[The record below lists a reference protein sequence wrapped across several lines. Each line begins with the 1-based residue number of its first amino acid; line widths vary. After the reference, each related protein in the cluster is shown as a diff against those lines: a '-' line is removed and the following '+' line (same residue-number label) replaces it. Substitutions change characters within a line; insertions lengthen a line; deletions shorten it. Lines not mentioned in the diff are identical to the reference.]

1 MPLSCSA
8 SSMSRRATRPS
19 PPAARSL
26 PTPRFSARRNSSATP
41 PWPTSYCSARYAR
54 LWKPGATTPSRKTS
68 FSICSTNSSARRRAS
83 FRWKLPS
90 PGAATRSCSIM
101 MPDTAASCCPMRKT
115 KRSPPART
123 PNEAPAPAGA
133 NAGPRP
139 NLADSHRSGRNP
151 LRHCL
156 FPGHDQAGNLLDG
169 AAPAGRR
176 HLPLRPRIAIA
187 YLLSLIFAVSYGY
200 IAAYNR
206 RVEAWMIAV
215 LDILQS
221 IPVLSFLPGVM
232 LAMMA
237 LIPGHQLGIE
247 LGSIL
252 LIFTGQVWNMA
263 FSFYSSL
270 KSIPREMIEASRIY
284 RYSAWQRFW
293 QLEMPF
299 AAIGLIWNSIVS
311 VAGGWF
317 FLIVCEMFAFRGTNF
332 RLPGL
337 GSYLQTAASA
347 NPVDTHA
354 LLWGLTVLILI
365 IIATDQLIWRPLIA
379 LSDKFKFEQ
388 TESATRVTSPILS
401 LLQRPNALTHLPA
414 RVWGGMEERIYHRL
428 SQTREC
434 RIVQPIE
441 DTPGK
446 RGMLLPLLLAA
457 FAAPAVLWSFF
468 QAYLLLRGT
477 SWAEIRLLLLG
488 AGATWLRV
496 NASIAIAALWTIP
509 VGVTIGSNPRLARF
523 LQPITQVVA
532 SVPATALFPV
542 LMLGLIRIGGGLGVG
557 SIALML
563 MGTQWYILFN
573 VIAGAM
579 AIPSDLK
586 EVATVYHFTRCQR
599 WTRLILPGIF
609 PYLVTGMITA
619 SGGAWNASIV
629 SEYFHIGDR
638 TLQTLG
644 LGAQSSAASDSGNI
658 SSLLLATILM
668 ASIDVTMNRL
678 IWRRLYRLAET
689 RYKLEGLQG

>member
-1 MPLSCSA
+1 MKIEHTLARPPVADRTWPFLVDTTVILCGLAFFFSMIQLGTYWMARPMPAVVISLSV
-8 SSMSRRATRPS
+8 RA
-19 PPAARSL
+19 
-26 PTPRFSARRNSSATP
+26 
-41 PWPTSYCSARYAR
+41 
-54 LWKPGATTPSRKTS
+54 
-68 FSICSTNSSARRRAS
+68 
-83 FRWKLPS
+83 
-90 PGAATRSCSIM
+90 
-101 MPDTAASCCPMRKT
+101 
-115 KRSPPART
+115 
-123 PNEAPAPAGA
+123 
-133 NAGPRP
+133 
-139 NLADSHRSGRNP
+139 
-151 LRHCL
+151 
-156 FPGHDQAGNLLDG
+156 
-169 AAPAGRR
+169 
-176 HLPLRPRIAIA
+176 LPLYAFYSVARIAIA

-200 IAAYNR
+200 IAAYNP

-247 LGSIL
+247 MGSIL

-270 KSIPREMIEASRIY
+270 KSIPREMIEATRVY
-284 RYSAWQRFW
+284 RFSAWQRFW

-317 FLIVCEMFAFRGTNF
+317 FLIVCEMFAFKGTSF

-337 GSYLQTAASA
+337 GSYLQTAAGA
-347 NPVDTHA
+347 GNLRA
-354 LLWGLTVLILI
+354 LLWGLFVLVLII
-365 IIATDQLIWRPLIA
+365 VATDQLIWRPLIA
-379 LSDKFKFEQ
+379 WSDKFKFEQ
-388 TESATRVTSPILS
+388 TESATRVTSPILT
-401 LLQRPNALTHLPA
+401 LLQRPSALTRLPA
-414 RVWGGMEERIYHRL
+414 RVWGSIEEGVYRRL
-428 SQTREC
+428 AKSREC
-434 RIVQPIE
+434 RVIQPI
-441 DTPGK
+441 DDDAAKGSRLFPI
-446 RGMLLPLLLAA
+446 LLGA
-457 FAAPAVLWSFF
+457 FAALVILWGLS
-468 QAYLLLRGT
+468 QAILIVHGVT
-477 SWAEIRLLLLG
+477 WADIRLLLLC

-496 NASIAIAALWTIP
+496 NTAIVLAALWTIP
-509 VGVTIGSNPRLARF
+509 VGVSIGSNPRLAHY

-542 LMLGLIRIGGGLGVG
+542 LMLGLIRIGGGLGFG

-586 EVATVYHFTRCQR
+586 EAAAVYRFTRWQR

-609 PYLVTGMITA
+609 PYLITGMITA

-629 SEYFHIGDR
+629 SEYFHIGDQ

-644 LGAQSSAASDSGNI
+644 LGAQISAASDSGNFTT
-658 SSLLLATILM
+658 LLLATVLM
-668 ASIDVTMNRL
+668 ATMVVTMNRL
-678 IWRRLYRLAET
+678 VWRRLYRLAET
-689 RYKLEGLQG
+689 RYKLEG